1 MVDKVEIKEA
11 ETTSEKP
18 VEEKQSTQ
26 SVQGLPEKFKSVEEM
41 AKSYSELEK
50 KLGEQSQSKP
60 EERKN
65 QNQIQKSNK
74 HHSEAENPEH
84 LWKTTSTQQCTAG
97 TATGISSNIISIT
110 QMSRIQ
116 EHIFRST
123 TNIPVEPPRCK
134 EWEHSVEVTFP
145 RF

>member
-1 MVDKVEIKEA
+1 MTTHQINQNHQQ
-11 ETTSEKP
+11 ETTTQREKTR
-18 VEEKQSTQ
+18 EKQRQST
-26 SVQGLPEKFKSVEEM
+26 P
-41 AKSYSELEK
+41 
-50 KLGEQSQSKP
+50 QSKP
-60 EERKN
+60 EEEERKN

-74 HHSEAENPEH
+74 HQSEAENPEH

-134 EWEHSVEVTFP
+134 GWEHSVEVHFPGSSTEDPLACQTTFKMTSKRSYP
-145 RF
+145 T